1 VEPGRRTLA
10 DRYELQAL
18 IATGGMG
25 QVWRAHDALLGR
37 VVAIKVLRSEYT
49 GDPTFVARF
58 RAEAQHAA
66 LLAHRNIATVHDYG
80 EVPAED
86 GAEHLAYLVMELVEG
101 EPLSTVLARE
111 CRLGVPA
118 TLDLLYQTASAL
130 AAAHAAGVVHR
141 DIKPGNVLVGDD
153 GIVKITDFGIAWSA
167 SDVPLTQTGQVVGT
181 AHYLSPEQAGGGK
194 ASPASDVYA
203 LGMIAYECLA
213 GRRAFEGENAI
224 QIALRQINDVPDPLP
239 ADVPDPVRSLI
250 GRALLKDP
258 SQRFPDGAAF
268 RDAVADVLA
277 GRDVPAP
284 PPPVL
289 PIEPSTTPFAAVGPA
304 VDQAWPSVGYHPRRR
319 WRRALVPAAALLA
332 GAVIGVGALQFLGG
346 PGTPVSVASG
356 TSAGGG
362 AAAGTSATVRVLAAD
377 YVGRPFREVEADLV
391 GLGLRVKLAPTETAD
406 ASPGLVTAVD
416 PVGTL
421 HLGDS
426 VTVTYAV
433 APAPSPSSDG
443 SAAPVTVVPAGSVTG
458 ATATPQPGHGRGPGP
473 GGGSG
478 GGPHGGPGHGPGHGH
493 GHGHGKGHGK

>member
-37 VVAIKVLRSEYT
+37 PVAVKVLRSEYT

-86 GAEHLAYLVMELVEG
+86 GGEHLAYLVMELVEG
-101 EPLSTVLARE
+101 EPLSTVLARD
-111 CRLGVPA
+111 CRLDTAV
-118 TLDLLYQTASAL
+118 TLDLVHQTAAAL

-141 DIKPGNVLVGDD
+141 DVKPGNVLVGDD

-181 AHYLSPEQAGGGK
+181 AHYLSPEQAAGGK

-213 GRRAFEGENAI
+213 GRRAFEGGNAI

-239 ADVPDPVRSLI
+239 ADVPDAVRSLI

-258 SQRFPDGAAF
+258 AQRFPDGAAF

-277 GRDVPAP
+277 GREVPAP
-284 PPPVL
+284 PPPML
-289 PIEPSTTPFAAVGPA
+289 PIDPPTTPFAASGVAGSRSP
-304 VDQAWPSVGYHPRRR
+304 RR

-346 PGTPVSVASG
+346 TGTPVPAASG
-356 TSAGGG
+356 SAGGG
-362 AAAGTSATVRVLAAD
+362 VAAGRTATVHLLAAD
-377 YVGRPFREVEADLV
+377 YVGRPFREVEADLA
-391 GLGLRVKLAPTETAD
+391 GLGLRVVLDPVETTGTR
-406 ASPGLVTAVD
+406 PGLVTALD

-421 HLGDS
+421 HTGAS

-433 APAPSPSSDG
+433 APASSPGTDG
-443 SAAPVTVVPAGSVTG
+443 APAPVTVVPAGSLSG
-458 ATATPQPGHGRGPGP
+458 TAAQPTHGSGPGP
-473 GGGSG
+473 SGGSG
-478 GGPHGGPGHGPGHGH
+478 GGGHGSGHGGGPGGKPGPGHGH
-493 GHGHGKGHGK
+493 HGGHDK